1 MQAQIDDMCASFA
14 TPAASGRRQGQRF
27 CDRLMSKAMTAA
39 TIKLRPAALARLLRN
54 YGDVIEFVEVCVRVR
69 ACLCVCVRAC
79 VRSPIQPSTAAHS
92 CRRLAAM
99 NLWQSCSPNLIDKV
113 ALSGDYRRLSVQGR
127 LAGRRYREAVGC

>member
-39 TIKLRPAALARLLRN
+39 TIKLRPAALARLLQK
-54 YGDVIEFVEVCVRVR
+54 YGDVIEFAEVCVRVR
-69 ACLCVCVRAC
+69 ACLCAC
-79 VRSPIQPSTAAHS
+79 VRTCAHPSGLAAHS

-99 NLWQSCSPNLIDKV
+99 NLWQSCSPNFIDNV
-113 ALSGDYRRLSVQGR
+113 ALSGGYRRLSVQGR